1 MCSSDLRGKYIRKY
15 RDVMDKLELKAYG
28 KINLGLDVIRKRPDG
43 YHDLDMVMQ
52 MVDVYDDV
60 TLTRLEGTEIVV
72 RTDTAVLSN
81 GKDNLAYMAAKMLM
95 DEFGIVQGLEITIR
109 KRIPIAGGMAGGSSD
124 CAATLT
130 GVNQMFNLELS
141 KEELMER
148 GVRLGADVPYCILG
162 GTAIARGIGEILTPL
177 PTPPKC
183 HVIIA
188 KPPVSV
194 STAFVYGNIKPD
206 EIEKRPDIEAMVSA
220 IKAQDLYKLA
230 KSLYNVMEDITV
242 PQYPVIQEIK
252 TIMLENGALNSIM
265 SGSGPTVFGL
275 YDDIEKA
282 EQTVKLLKAK
292 GLTEQLY
299 LTKFI

>member
-1 MCSSDLRGKYIRKY
+1 
-15 RDVMDKLELKAYG
+15 MDKLELKAYG

-60 TLTRLEGTEIVV
+60 ILTQIEGTEIVV

-81 GKDNLAYMAAKMLM
+81 GTDNLAYMAARMLM
-95 DEFGIVQGLEITIR
+95 DEFGITQGLEITIK

-124 CAATLT
+124 CAATLK
-130 GVNQMFNLELS
+130 GVNQMFDLGLS

-177 PTPPKC
+177 PTPPEC

-194 STAFVYGNIKPD
+194 STAFVYGNIRPD
-206 EIEKRPDIEAMVSA
+206 KIERRPDIETMVSA
-220 IKAQDLYKLA
+220 IKTQDLYKLA
-230 KSLYNVMEDITV
+230 ESLYNVMEDITV
-242 PQYPVIQEIK
+242 PQYPIIQEIK
-252 TIMLENGALNSIM
+252 TVMLDNGALNSIM

-282 EQTVKLLKAK
+282 EQTVELPKAK
-292 GLTEQLY
+292 ELTEQLY

>member
-1 MCSSDLRGKYIRKY
+1 
-15 RDVMDKLELKAYG
+15 MDKLELKAYG

-60 TLTRLEGTEIVV
+60 ILTQIEGTEIVV

-81 GKDNLAYMAAKMLM
+81 GTDNLAYMAARMLM
-95 DEFGIVQGLEITIR
+95 DEFGITQGLEITIK

-124 CAATLT
+124 CAATLK
-130 GVNQMFNLELS
+130 GVNQMFDLGLS

-177 PTPPKC
+177 PTPPEC

-194 STAFVYGNIKPD
+194 STAFVYGNIRPD
-206 EIEKRPDIEAMVSA
+206 KIERRPDIETMVSA
-220 IKAQDLYKLA
+220 IKTQDLYKLA
-230 KSLYNVMEDITV
+230 ESLYNVMEDITV
-242 PQYPVIQEIK
+242 PQYPIIQEIK
-252 TIMLENGALNSIM
+252 TVMLDNGALNSIM

-282 EQTVKLLKAK
+282 EQTVELLKAK
-292 GLTEQLY
+292 ELTEQLY